1 MKPTFSGLMV
11 LVLVVYID
19 LVGLMATIMM
29 MMLKRTTTTT
39 LVMMIMTTTKIM
51 VMTISMMM
59 VMLAHIYGVGDV
71 PTAGKTPLLSVILI
85 SLFVPAVLRL

>member
-1 MKPTFSGLMV
+1 MV

-19 LVGLMATIMM
+19 HVGLMATIMM
-29 MMLKRTTTTT
+29 MMLKRTTTMT

-51 VMTISMMM
+51 VMTISMM
-59 VMLAHIYGVGDV
+59 LAHIDGVGDV
-71 PTAGKTPLLSVILI
+71 PTVGKTPLLSVILI